1 MHKPFLIARL
11 AFAFEIANATAKTL
25 PTCFR
30 PESPEPKSNVAL

>member
-1 MHKPFLIARL
+1 MHKLFLIARL